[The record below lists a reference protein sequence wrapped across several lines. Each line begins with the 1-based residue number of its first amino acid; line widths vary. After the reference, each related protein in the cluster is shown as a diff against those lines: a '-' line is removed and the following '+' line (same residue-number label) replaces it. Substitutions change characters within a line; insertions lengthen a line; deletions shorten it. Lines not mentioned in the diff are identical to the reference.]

1 MISEGDKLRVAEAI
15 RAAETKTSGEIYCV
29 LALASSDYRL
39 VPMAWAAL
47 IALVVPLPL
56 ILLTAHP
63 AGTIYIAQ
71 LVVFIVLATILSLP
85 ALRYRV
91 VPKRLKHDRAHAE
104 AVRQYFAHGL
114 QETESRTGVLI
125 FISAAERYVEVVA
138 DAGIDAKVTPDTWD
152 QVIAIL
158 VPAIKD
164 GRIGDG
170 LIAAIAQ
177 CGVILA
183 QHFPPGA
190 RNPDELPNRVV
201 VI

>member
-1 MISEGDKLRVAEAI
+1 MISEGDKLRVTEAI
-15 RAAETKTSGEIYCV
+15 RTAETKTSGEIYCV

-39 VPMAWAAL
+39 VPVAWAAL
-47 IALVVPLPL
+47 IALIVPLPL
-56 ILLTAHP
+56 ILLTTLQVS
-63 AGTIYIAQ
+63 TIYIAQ
-71 LVVFIVLATILSLP
+71 LVVFIVLATLLSLP

-114 QETESRTGVLI
+114 QETENRTGVLI

-138 DAGIDAKVTPDTWD
+138 DAGIDAKVTPETWD

-158 VPAIKD
+158 LPSIKD

-170 LIAAIAQ
+170 LVAAIVQ
-177 CGVILA
+177 CGAILA

-190 RNPDELPNRVV
+190 KNPDELPNRVV